1 MIISID
7 AEKTFVKIQHPF
19 MIKALMKL
27 GIEGMC
33 LNTIKAI
40 YNKPIANIILQGKTE
55 TSSSKVRKE
64 KRVSLSSFLFNIVL
78 DFLTRA
84 IRQEGEMKVIQIGK
98 EDIKLSLF
106 ADDMILSL
114 KDSENSIKKTLRY
127 NKQLQ

>member
-1 MIISID
+1 
-7 AEKTFVKIQHPF
+7 